1 MTFELRNGTLLFQRL
16 IDAQIL
22 HKLLFIFVYIDDVLI
37 TDQKQRP
44 TQRTSMPSSLVI
56 NTWI

>member
-44 TQRTSMPSSLVI
+44 TQRSSLVI